1 MALTCTYTTMLE
13 KDLDQVLL
21 IEQSVFKHPW
31 SKDFFRLLIADI
43 NNYVITLKLGKAVI
57 GYGGYHLLKAKNNFL
72 FPNSDYN
79 KIVHLINIA
88 VTPCEQNRGYGT
100 FLLNTLVNHA
110 RTSRGEYCYLE
121 VRPSNEKA
129 LHFYRKSGFS
139 IIGIIENY
147 YPQERENALVMGK
160 KL

>member
-1 MALTCTYTTMLE
+1 MLE
-13 KDLDQVLL
+13 KDLNEVLA
-21 IEQSVFKHPW
+21 IERIVFKHPW
-31 SKDFFRLLIADI
+31 TKDFFRLLISDI
-43 NNYVITLKLGKAVI
+43 NNYVITLREGKSII
-57 GYGGYHLLKAKNNFL
+57 GYGGYHLLKSKSNFL
-72 FPNSDYN
+72 FPNKEYSR
-79 KIVHLINIA
+79 IVHLINIA
-88 VTPCEQNRGYGT
+88 IQPTNQNLGYGT
-100 FLLNTLVNHA
+100 YLLNTLLNHA
-110 RTSRGEYCYLE
+110 RANRGEYCYLE